1 MYNARKSAG
10 EKKKKKKRKAEREPV
25 RDLLRKHEEN
35 NRVGIRLRSLFHAEV
50 GHIFH
55 LSEGLHFPCNG
66 ILEKQQMTLLEEA
79 AVSLRVCTRA
89 HTNTHSHTQF

>member
-1 MYNARKSAG
+1 MQENL
-10 EKKKKKKRKAEREPV
+10 EKRKAKKKQTVNENQYEICSGNM
-25 RDLLRKHEEN
+25 RKTI
-35 NRVGIRLRSLFHAEV
+35 GSASGFSLFHAEI

-79 AVSLRVCTRA
+79 AVSLRVCTRT

>member
-1 MYNARKSAG
+1 MQENLPT
-10 EKKKKKKRKAEREPV
+10 KKKNNQNEKQYEICWGNTRKTIGSAS
-25 RDLLRKHEEN
+25 
-35 NRVGIRLRSLFHAEV
+35 GFSLHHAEI

-89 HTNTHSHTQF
+89 HTNTHSQAQF